1 MFLLVHMVLMC
12 LLSVCSCDTKVPS
25 CLLYLKYCTCFFIE
39 YCKYYQIC
47 VYLDIYH
54 INESTG
60 VQNPHCLI
68 IAISLHPGLPGFG
81 WEGGGGDVTALSK
94 TMYASAVQNVH
105 YNTCNHRA
113 VGAGQAG
120 QAIA

>member
-1 MFLLVHMVLMC
+1 MILKFLYV
-12 LLSVCSCDTKVPS
+12 
-25 CLLYLKYCTCFFIE
+25 YYILKYCACFFIE
-39 YCKYYQIC
+39 YCKYYQVC

-60 VQNPHCLI
+60 VQNPHRLI

-81 WEGGGGDVTALSK
+81 WGRCYTALSK

-105 YNTCNHRA
+105 YNTCNQLWLGYHA
-113 VGAGQAG
+113 HVT
-120 QAIA
+120 ILT